1 MHLATAPNL
10 PAQRWATL
18 AVALFAGA
26 SLALVAL
33 HGLRPELEP
42 ASTFVSNYAVGPYGG
57 VMTAFFVT
65 FSAGLVALVVGLARS
80 GLRGPAGWIGMAALL
95 VTAAGLIVTA
105 IHPTDLPGSPQTR
118 SGDIHELSF
127 RVNVLGI
134 LLGVLALSAVLG
146 ARDAWRRDRRALR
159 WLAALVVIALVLQ
172 FATLRK
178 GLPYGLANRF
188 FVMVVF
194 AWMLFVAQRL
204 RGIAA
209 QPTSAG

>member
-1 MHLATAPNL
+1 
-10 PAQRWATL
+10 
-18 AVALFAGA
+18 
-26 SLALVAL
+26 
-33 HGLRPELEP
+33 
-42 ASTFVSNYAVGPYGG
+42 
-57 VMTAFFVT
+57 
-65 FSAGLVALVVGLARS
+65 
-80 GLRGPAGWIGMAALL
+80 MAALL